1 MPCKIRCFIKLIK
14 ISLLLVLLHV
24 YYKKY
29 FKTLRLRIN
38 PLFLVFLRC
47 NHKSIQ
53 MKKSLLLTL
62 IIINFSCQ
70 STVDKPSDEIIG
82 YEVEYGNVSPML
94 GDKSNLTI
102 SEQYFTAYD
111 QKKIEVLDSL
121 EHEDVEWLTM
131 DGFTVNGRDE
141 HIAMVK
147 KLWKYWDSIGND
159 FKIKIMWTTKTK
171 LVYKDQTEDWETICL
186 YIYQGEGENIKGM
199 QRIADVQ
206 ILDNKIRKIF
216 QYQRPWV
223 IGATKVAKLQG
234 IEDNEEE

>member
-1 MPCKIRCFIKLIK
+1 
-14 ISLLLVLLHV
+14 
-24 YYKKY
+24 
-29 FKTLRLRIN
+29 
-38 PLFLVFLRC
+38 
-47 NHKSIQ
+47 